1 MTHDTH
7 RYRDFLSIVLHGGRL
22 YAVSLQTGELYPLY
36 IYGPLQDSLDAG
48 HAPAPLDK
56 WPDYARTFVAQY
68 VPLPV
73 ILTNLAGVI
82 AERLPNAPLTD
93 ELLQLIPE
101 ALLPRNIR
109 DDISAQH
116 RLDDTYPW
124 EQTTFRLWPLYY
136 AGPGLVVDET
146 RDRPTLFRPATLDLR
161 WLTQPDRMTR
171 AAGED
176 KADYTFPPPGLG
188 P

>member
-7 RYRDFLSIVLHGGRL
+7 RYRDFLSIRAARGP
-22 YAVSLQTGELYPLY
+22 TGTPSACRPANSTRSTST
-36 IYGPLQDSLDAG
+36 GPCRTASDAG

-82 AERLPNAPLTD
+82 AERMPNAPLTD

-136 AGPGLVVDET
+136 AGPGLVVDK
-146 RDRPTLFRPATLDLR
+146 PATAPPCSGPR
-161 WLTQPDRMTR
+161 HWTC
-171 AAGED
+171 AG
-176 KADYTFPPPGLG
+176 
-188 P
+188 